1 MQGLGWRLGV
11 VMALVIAIA
20 GCGGAPQTASPP
32 SGSTAPETGAPA
44 AVAPDELDP
53 AYRGLPQLTGPA
65 TVRLEVKSEGAPEAD
80 PPRTIEM
87 QLDGEKAPLTAG
99 NFVDLVQRGVY
110 DGTSFHRVVREPSP
124 FVVQGGDP
132 QSKDPKVPL
141 SQLGMGSFIEPQTQQ
156 PRLIPLEILPAGEP
170 KPVYGAT
177 FEMAGLGSVEPAL
190 KHLRGAVAMARSP
203 APDSA
208 SAQFYFA
215 LSDLPMLDGSYA
227 VFGYVTEGL
236 DVVDSIQQGDRIVRA
251 TVVSGLENLTGAGS
265 AAEDAPDGTPDSPS
279 DEMPDGTP
287 ASPETPQP

>member
-11 VMALVIAIA
+11 VMALLIAIA
-20 GCGGAPQTASPP
+20 GCGGTPPNASPVAGANTTESGTP
-32 SGSTAPETGAPA
+32 STVAPA
-44 AVAPDELDP
+44 ALDP
-53 AYRGLPQLTGPA
+53 AYRGLPQLTGAA
-65 TVRLEVKSEGAPEAD
+65 TVRLEVKPEGAPETEPA
-80 PPRTIEM
+80 RVVEM
-87 QLDGEKAPLTAG
+87 TLDGTKAPITAG

-156 PRLIPLEILPAGEP
+156 PRLIPLEILPEGEAQP
-170 KPVYGAT
+170 FYGAT
-177 FEMAGLGSVEPAL
+177 FEMAGLGTVPPAL

-236 DVVDSIQQGDRIVRA
+236 DVVDGIQQGDRIVRA
-251 TVVSGLENLTGAGS
+251 TVVSGLENLTLPGANG
-265 AAEDAPDGTPDSPS
+265 DAPTTPSPS
-279 DEMPDGTP
+279 
-287 ASPETPQP
+287 PQQP

>member
-20 GCGGAPQTASPP
+20 GCGGAPQSSPP
-32 SGSTAPETGAPA
+32 TAGSSAPETGAPA

-53 AYRGLPQLTGPA
+53 AYRGLPQLVGPA
-65 TVRLEVKSEGAPEAD
+65 TVRLEVKSEGAPEEEAG
-80 PPRTIEM
+80 RIVEM
-87 QLDGEKAPLTAG
+87 QLDGEKAPITAG

-132 QSKDPKVPL
+132 QSKDPRVPL
-141 SQLGMGSFIEPQTQQ
+141 SQLGIGSFIEPQTQQ
-156 PRLIPLEILPAGEP
+156 PRLIPLEILPAGETTP
-170 KPVYGAT
+170 LYGAT
-177 FEMAGLGSVEPAL
+177 FEMAGLGVEPAL

-236 DVVDSIQQGDRIVRA
+236 DVVDGIQQGDRVVRA
-251 TVVSGLENLTGAGS
+251 TVVSGLENLRGAG
-265 AAEDAPDGTPDSPS
+265 ATADDAPDGTPDGAA
-279 DEMPDGTP
+279 DEAPTGTP
-287 ASPETPQP
+287 ASPETPQ